1 MTMDS
6 VDFLALTFTLSNAL
20 RLVSYL
26 PQTIAVAR
34 DRHGASAISLTC
46 WSIWVAANATTGL
59 YAWINLGDTHIA
71 LVGACNA
78 TLCGLVL
85 VLTICKRASFNLRQR
100 RP

>member
-6 VDFLALTFTLSNAL
+6 VALLALTFTLSNVL

-34 DRHGASAISLTC
+34 DRHGASAISLSC
-46 WSIWVAANATTGL
+46 WSTWVAANATTGL

-78 TLCGLVL
+78 ALCTIVL
-85 VLTICKRASFNLRQR
+85 LLTICKRASFSVRQR
-100 RP
+100 MA